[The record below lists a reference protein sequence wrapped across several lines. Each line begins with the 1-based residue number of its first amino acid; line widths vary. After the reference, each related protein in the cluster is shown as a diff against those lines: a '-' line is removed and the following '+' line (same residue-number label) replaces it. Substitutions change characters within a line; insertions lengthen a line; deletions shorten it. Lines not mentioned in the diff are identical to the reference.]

1 MNVVI
6 KRRVAAHNIDALN
19 RTFVATEDLE
29 NGSIFTLTERSTTD
43 GEDEV
48 WKVAMPTATS
58 LGV

>member
-29 NGSIFTLTERSTTD
+29 NGSIFALTERSTKD

-48 WKVAMPTATS
+48 
-58 LGV
+58 